1 VRVGGDFITT
11 QFVEVKGA
19 EAVEREI
26 HRVLGGVSMCL
37 WTGSASIWASCM
49 I

>member
-1 VRVGGDFITT
+1 VRVGSDFIAT

-26 HRVLGGVSMCL
+26 HRALGGVSMCL
-37 WTGSASIWASCM
+37 TTGSASIWASCV